1 MRDLLGRLGPQDLL
15 NVVLFAGSSQ
25 ILAPAGS
32 LPANAANVQGAIA
45 LVDSQGGGGG
55 TEILGALRAAYSIP
69 RAERAVSRTVVVVTD
84 GYVAVEAQAFR
95 FVRERLAEANLFS
108 FGIGA
113 AVNRHLVEGLAR
125 AGQGEPFVV
134 LAPDRARAAAQRFR
148 EYVERPVLTQIEVRY
163 EGLDVREP
171 LPSQVPDLFAARPI
185 VLVGQYRG
193 APRGR
198 VVLTG
203 RSGAGAWRATVELG
217 DNAARGEHEPLRI
230 LWARRWVDTLQDDLA
245 LAPAKELE
253 DAITDIGL
261 SHSLLTRFTSFVA
274 VDSEVVNRGGK
285 PEEVQQP
292 LPLPQG
298 VSDLAVG
305 GRAASLA
312 MGAGTLQRHAG
323 TPAPS
328 PMPDTPRSAE
338 TAAKARKDARDS
350 AREQDGHDWQ
360 LRVSVI
366 SARGHDRTALI
377 RAITARLQS
386 LRVVAGATARLRLT
400 LDSAGRIARVEV
412 LAAADPQLRRALEA
426 RLGGFAT
433 GLAGAGSAELTVSA
447 EHVRR

>member
-1 MRDLLGRLGPQDLL
+1 
-15 NVVLFAGSSQ
+15 
-25 ILAPAGS
+25 
-32 LPANAANVQGAIA
+32 
-45 LVDSQGGGGG
+45 
-55 TEILGALRAAYSIP
+55 
-69 RAERAVSRTVVVVTD
+69 
-84 GYVAVEAQAFR
+84 
-95 FVRERLAEANLFS
+95 
-108 FGIGA
+108 
-113 AVNRHLVEGLAR
+113 
-125 AGQGEPFVV
+125 
-134 LAPDRARAAAQRFR
+134 
-148 EYVERPVLTQIEVRY
+148 
-163 EGLDVREP
+163 
-171 LPSQVPDLFAARPI
+171 
-185 VLVGQYRG
+185 
-193 APRGR
+193 

-203 RSGAGAWRATVELG
+203 RGGAGAWRATVELG

-328 PMPDTPRSAE
+328 SMPVTPRSAE

-350 AREQDGHDWQ
+350 AREQDGHSQ

-377 RAITARLQS
+377 RVITARLQS
-386 LRVVAGATARLRLT
+386 LRVVAGTTARLRLT

-433 GLAGAGSAELTVSA
+433 GLAGAGSAELSVSA
-447 EHVRR
+447 ERVRR